1 LLEGVDVWDSAAAS
15 QTHYIGGTT
24 DGEWLVYTVEITAT
38 GRYDLWV
45 AAAATQSGSC
55 FHVGIDGNDVT
66 GQVAVP
72 VTGGVFGDVAA
83 ASRLT
88 LTAGTHQLRL
98 AIPCGGANFD
108 YLSFAPSPP
117 DELFL
122 PVMLKP

>member
-1 LLEGVDVWDSAAAS
+1 MHLLSLSSEGALYA
-15 QTHYIGGTT
+15 
-24 DGEWLVYTVEITAT
+24 LF
-38 GRYDLWV
+38 
-45 AAAATQSGSC
+45 SGL
-55 FHVGIDGNDVT
+55 FNPMNRVLLHPLLIF
-66 GQVAVP
+66 AE
-72 VTGGVFGDVAA
+72 VAA

-98 AIPCGGANFD
+98 AIPCGGADFD